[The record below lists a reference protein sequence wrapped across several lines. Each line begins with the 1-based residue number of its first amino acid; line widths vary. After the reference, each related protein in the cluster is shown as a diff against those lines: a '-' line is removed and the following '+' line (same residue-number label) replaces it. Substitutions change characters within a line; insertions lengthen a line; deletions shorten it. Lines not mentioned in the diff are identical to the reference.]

1 MVTIHYLSNYL
12 EKLTKILK
20 NVISGLY
27 VYLMECICIHYT
39 HINSLIYTYI
49 HIFIFKLAITID
61 RVISINIAKKCY
73 FIFFNTE
80 HDLIQKLKI
89 IKIKLYKSSPTYI
102 NFCSSFVC
110 LINESS
116 LGLFV
121 SNFVHLGSI
130 SSDVV
135 FC

>member
-1 MVTIHYLSNYL
+1 MYMHSLHTH
-12 EKLTKILK
+12 KLT
-20 NVISGLY
+20 
-27 VYLMECICIHYT
+27 
-39 HINSLIYTYI
+39 HIYI
-49 HIFIFKLAITID
+49 HTHFFIFKLAITID
-61 RVISINIAKKCY
+61 QVISINIAKKCY

-130 SSDVV
+130 SSHRVILKVQFVLILNPSKNDVTIKIII
-135 FC
+135 